1 MAKRDYYEVLGISR
15 DADVSEIKKAYRQL
29 AMKYHP
35 DRNPGDK
42 EAEDKFKEASEAYA
56 VLGDQEK
63 RNIYNRYGFDGL
75 KGAGR
80 GFGDFSFF
88 SDSIFSDF
96 GDILGDLFG
105 FGGGRGGARGARR
118 GRDLGLELNIT
129 MEQAYN
135 GVEKELEVKR
145 ERSCEICDGS
155 GAEPGRPAET
165 CQQCGG
171 SGKTTINQ
179 GFFSIATTCSICNGA
194 GKIIRYPCKTC
205 GGKGRTLESRKIKV
219 NIPAGVDTGNRLRVG
234 GEGEGGYSGGRPGDL
249 YVIINVEEHDH
260 FKRQDHDLIYQ
271 LDITF
276 AQAVLGD
283 EVKIHTFDGTEK
295 IKIHPESQTGK
306 ITRIKGKGF
315 KRVNSWG
322 KGDLLVILN
331 VVTPTRLSKEEKEL
345 FRQLREIEKEKIRES
360 AMAD

>member
-1 MAKRDYYEVLGISR
+1 
-15 DADVSEIKKAYRQL
+15 
-29 AMKYHP
+29 
-35 DRNPGDK
+35 
-42 EAEDKFKEASEAYA
+42 
-56 VLGDQEK
+56 
-63 RNIYNRYGFDGL
+63 
-75 KGAGR
+75 
-80 GFGDFSFF
+80 
-88 SDSIFSDF
+88 
-96 GDILGDLFG
+96 
-105 FGGGRGGARGARR
+105 
-118 GRDLGLELNIT
+118 
-129 MEQAYN
+129 
-135 GVEKELEVKR
+135 VEKELEVKR

-165 CQQCGG
+165 CRQCGG
-171 SGKTTINQ
+171 SGKTRINQ
-179 GFFSIATTCSICNGA
+179 GFFSIASTCYVCNGA

-205 GGKGRTLESRKIKV
+205 DGRGRTLETRKIKV

-234 GEGEGGYSGGRPGDL
+234 GEGEGGYGGGRPGDL

-276 AQAVLGD
+276 AQAALGD
-283 EVKIHTFDGTEK
+283 DVKIHTFDGTEK

-345 FRQLREIEKEKIRES
+345 FRQLREIEKEKIGES